1 MFQIAFLIGSS
12 FLIISIFIIHIIT
25 DSNSY
30 LTQVQVREFTLNI
43 AILILIGNA
52 IFLITIGG
60 IEEHRN
66 LKKREKENE
75 YKYL

>member
-1 MFQIAFLIGSS
+1 
-12 FLIISIFIIHIIT
+12 
-25 DSNSY
+25 
-30 LTQVQVREFTLNI
+30 VQVREFTLNI